1 MNLKQAKTLMTQ
13 DEFWNIIAK
22 SNKGKNLYK
31 VLNELSDDKLLGC
44 NYWQNYFYI
53 IAHKQALW
61 EVAYVVLQGC
71 DNEFFFMDFKCWL
84 IAQGQEVFENALK
97 NADSLCGVFD
107 GIKKGDMPLQ
117 EIFFVREII
126 DKRHGNGAFDKI
138 MEGYYDLYP
147 NYPEFNWNEEGDE
160 SCIRQIC
167 PKTFDKWWD
176 SDKF

>member
-61 EVAYVVLQGC
+61 AVAYVVLQGC

-97 NADSLCGVFD
+97 MRTVFVVCLM
-107 GIKKGDMPLQ
+107 GL
-117 EIFFVREII
+117 
-126 DKRHGNGAFDKI
+126 KRAICHYRKYF
-138 MEGYYDLYP
+138 LY
-147 NYPEFNWNEEGDE
+147 EK
-160 SCIRQIC
+160 S
-167 PKTFDKWWD
+167 
-176 SDKF
+176 

>member
-61 EVAYVVLQGC
+61 AVAYVVLQGC
-71 DNEFFFMDFKCWL
+71 DNEFFLWILSVGLSHKGKKF
-84 IAQGQEVFENALK
+84 LK
-97 NADSLCGVFD
+97 
-107 GIKKGDMPLQ
+107 MP
-117 EIFFVREII
+117 
-126 DKRHGNGAFDKI
+126 
-138 MEGYYDLYP
+138 
-147 NYPEFNWNEEGDE
+147 
-160 SCIRQIC
+160 
-167 PKTFDKWWD
+167 
-176 SDKF
+176 